1 MLPKQVVRT
10 SNAEMET
17 FLILVGKKVMLTA
30 NILNI
35 NFHIKVKS
43 QILVKNFS
51 EKFMSRISK
60 STRSFF
66 IGVTIV
72 FEITNPI
79 V

>member
-10 SNAEMET
+10 SNEEMET